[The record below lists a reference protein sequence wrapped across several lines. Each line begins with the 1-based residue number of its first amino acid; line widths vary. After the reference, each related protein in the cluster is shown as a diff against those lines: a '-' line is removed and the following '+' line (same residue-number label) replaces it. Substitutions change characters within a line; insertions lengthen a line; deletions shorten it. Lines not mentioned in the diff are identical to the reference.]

1 MSGDLLALA
10 SKYVSLTG
18 EIEDVR
24 RAMLACLTNGAADT
38 APTPRPMPARPTKP
52 GGHPNAAAAQ
62 EAEAKIIELL
72 RATPGIGTAALAR
85 ATGAKVNT
93 TAERLKRMKA
103 KGLTVGGGAD
113 GWTASP

>member
-1 MSGDLLALA
+1 MSWLAELA
-10 SKYVSLTG
+10 RRYVSLSD
-18 EIEDVR
+18 ELESVR
-24 RAMLACLTNGAADT
+24 DQIKRALMKDAGDA

-72 RATPGIGTAALAR
+72 RATPGLGTAAIAR
-85 ATGAKVNT
+85 STGAKVNT
-93 TAERLKRMKA
+93 TAERLKRLKA

-113 GWTASP
+113 GWTAAG

>member
-1 MSGDLLALA
+1 
-10 SKYVSLTG
+10 
-18 EIEDVR
+18 
-24 RAMLACLTNGAADT
+24 
-38 APTPRPMPARPTKP
+38 MPARPKKP

-72 RATPGIGTAALAR
+72 RATPGMGTAALTR

-103 KGLTVGGGAD
+103 KGLAIGGAGG
-113 GWTASP
+113 GWTASL